1 MHNGVKMIKS
11 PAILGATSWA
21 AISLIVMFVTAVPAE
36 AQGRGKLTPHRAV
49 YGMFLAGTSSAQAPS
64 AIRGVMSY
72 AFRDKC
78 DGWQTDTKVLLRT
91 THGSGPEVKNVRIL
105 KTWEAKDGRGY
116 RFGFT
121 ETHGG
126 RERAR
131 IKGVAVLDENGGVA
145 EYTKPVPRRITLP
158 PGTLF
163 PARHIAALIKR
174 AEAGGGHFG
183 KVVFDGTADN
193 EPYHV
198 SAVIGAPEKLEA
210 RRPYLKKILRGAKSW
225 KARLAYFPVAAAANT
240 PEFALNIFYRED
252 GIIERMLQDYG
263 DHVVEARLNQIEML
277 PKDAC
282 AVR

>member
-1 MHNGVKMIKS
+1 MNHGVKISKPS
-11 PAILGATSWA
+11 ALLGAPGWVA
-21 AISLIVMFVTAVPAE
+21 LSLIVTAVSAVPAE
-36 AQGRGKLTPHRAV
+36 AQRSSKLTPHRAV
-49 YGMFLAGTSSAQAPS
+49 YGMFLAGTPSAQAPS

-72 AFRDKC
+72 EFRDKC

-91 THGSGPEVKNVRIL
+91 RHGSGPEVENLRVM
-105 KTWEAKDGRGY
+105 KTWEAKDGRGF

-126 RERAR
+126 RQRAA

-145 EYTKPVPRRITLP
+145 EYTRPAPRRISLP

-193 EPYHV
+193 EPYQV
-198 SAVIGAPEKLEA
+198 SAVIGAPQKPEA
-210 RRPYLKKILRGAKSW
+210 RRPELKKILRGAKSW

-240 PEFALNIFYRED
+240 PSFELNIFYRED

-263 DHVVEARLNQIEML
+263 DYVVEARLNQIEML
-277 PKDAC
+277 PKDGC
-282 AVR
+282 RVR

>member
-1 MHNGVKMIKS
+1 MHHGEKIFK
-11 PAILGATSWA
+11 PAAILGAPGWA
-21 AISLIVMFVTAVPAE
+21 ALSLIVMAVSTVPAE
-36 AQGRGKLTPHRAV
+36 AQRSGKLAPHRAV

-72 AFRDKC
+72 EFRDKC

-91 THGSGPEVKNVRIL
+91 AHGSGPEVENLRIM
-105 KTWEAKDGRGY
+105 KTWEAKDGRGF

-126 RERAR
+126 QERSR

-145 EYTKPVPRRITLP
+145 EYTKPVPRRVTLP

-163 PARHIAALIKR
+163 PAHHIAALIKR

-193 EPYHV
+193 EPYQV
-198 SAVIGAPEKLEA
+198 SAVIGAPEKPEA
-210 RRPYLKKILRGAKSW
+210 RRPELKKILRGAKSW
-225 KARLAYFPVAAAANT
+225 NARLAYFPVAAAADT

-263 DHVVEARLNQIEML
+263 DHMVEARLDQIEML
-277 PKDAC
+277 PEDGC

>member
-1 MHNGVKMIKS
+1 MHHGVIKYLPS
-11 PAILGATSWA
+11 GILGVPGWAALAILVA
-21 AISLIVMFVTAVPAE
+21 AISTVPAA
-36 AQGRGKLTPHRAV
+36 AQGGGKLAPHRAI
-49 YGMFLAGTSSAQAPS
+49 YGMTLAGTSSAQAPS
-64 AIRGVMSY
+64 SIRGVMSY
-72 AFRDKC
+72 EFTDKC

-91 THGSGPEVKNVRIL
+91 AHGSGPEVENLRVM
-105 KTWEAKDGRGY
+105 KTWEAKDGRGF

-126 RERAR
+126 QVRSRV
-131 IKGVAVLDENGGVA
+131 KGVAVLDENGGVA
-145 EYTKPVPRRITLP
+145 EYTRPAPRRVALP

-193 EPYHV
+193 EPYQV
-198 SAVIGAPEKLEA
+198 SAVIGAPEKADA
-210 RRPYLKKILRGAKSW
+210 RLTDIKKILPGGRSW
-225 KARLAYFPVAAAANT
+225 KARLAYFPVAAEAIT
-240 PEFALNIFYRED
+240 PEFELDIFYRED

-263 DHVVEARLNQIEML
+263 SYVVEARLRQIEML
-277 PKDAC
+277 PKDGC